1 MGIERLIEL
10 EENQCTVSRIIA
22 GEVFMLEKEEAD
34 LDAAEAF
41 DIAITTPATRKYCV
55 YAEYEAMGGSV
66 QITLY
71 EGATLT
77 AETGTALTT
86 VNLNGNS
93 EKTYG
98 ATVLFNPTVTA
109 TGTALRS
116 RKIRSAANVPARQA
130 SSIGET
136 LPRMLKPSTTYLIRC
151 VASTDGVDFG
161 AYLRLGQK

>member
-22 GEVFMLEKEEAD
+22 GEVFMLQKEELD

-41 DIAITTPATRKYCV
+41 DIAIITPATGKYCI

-66 QITLY
+66 QVTFY
-71 EGATLT
+71 KGATLT
-77 AETGTALTT
+77 AETGTALTP
-86 VNLNGNS
+86 VNLNDNS
-93 EKTYG
+93 AKTYG

-109 TGTALRS
+109 TGTAIRTRKLRS
-116 RKIRSAANVPARQA
+116 ASNVPAMQ
-130 SSIGET
+130 SSSVGEP
-136 LPRMLKPSTTYLIRC
+136 LPRFLAPSTTYLIRC
-151 VASTDGVDFG
+151 VAAVDGVDFG